1 MRLVTEIHAAADA
14 VAAARS
20 LGPALRERASQCDA
34 LRKVPEETIEDL
46 HRSGLLQLMVPHKF
60 GGAGLGFTE
69 LVSTGAEIAAAC
81 GSSGW
86 VYCVLAGHNWCVAL
100 LPEEAQA
107 EVFADRR
114 TLTASIFRYPAEVK
128 PVEGG
133 YRLTNGRGRFS
144 SGIDHADWVL
154 LGVTV
159 DRGSAPPEAR
169 MVLVPRSDIEV
180 VDDWHTFG
188 MRGTG
193 SRTVKIAEAFIPEH
207 RSCSMADL
215 ARGTSPGAGL
225 HPDMRTLR
233 VPFSVGA
240 AWCLVGAPLGM
251 ARGAYATFTAGSA
264 GKLRDLRAEQIA
276 ERGPLF
282 ARISAAAA
290 EIDASV
296 ALILADSALLDGLGA
311 PAELD
316 LPARARLR
324 RDLAFA
330 VGRCRHAV
338 NSLFESAGGSAI
350 YDGEALQRVWRDLNA
365 AGAHVAFG
373 WDDAVNDFA
382 RASLGLPPSPYS
394 RV

>member
-1 MRLVTEIHAAADA
+1 VTKIYSAADA
-14 VAAARS
+14 LVAARS
-20 LGPALRERASQCDA
+20 LGPALRERAARCDT
-34 LRKVPEETIEDL
+34 LRRVPEETIEDL
-46 HRSGLLQLMVPHKF
+46 QQSGLFNLMVPREF
-60 GGAGLGFTE
+60 GGAALGFTE
-69 LVSTGAEIAAAC
+69 LVATGAEIASAC

-100 LPEEAQA
+100 MPERAQA
-107 EVFADRR
+107 EIFANPR
-114 TLTASIFRYPAEVK
+114 TLTASIFRYPATVK
-128 PVEGG
+128 PVDGG

-144 SGIDHADWVL
+144 SGIDHSDWVL
-154 LGVTV
+154 LGITV
-159 DRGSAPPEAR
+159 DRGSEPPEGR

-207 RSCSMADL
+207 RTCSLADL
-215 ARGTSPGAGL
+215 GRGTSPGAKL
-225 HPDMRTLR
+225 HSDQRTLR

-264 GKLRDLRAEQIA
+264 GKLRDQRPEQIA

-282 ARISAAAA
+282 ARIASSAA

-296 ALILADSALLDGLGA
+296 ALILADSALLDGVVAG
-311 PAELD
+311 ELD
-316 LPARARLR
+316 LPARAKLR

-338 NSLFESAGGSAI
+338 NGLFEAAGGSAI
-350 YDGEALQRVWRDLNA
+350 YDGEALQRVWRDINA

>member
-1 MRLVTEIHAAADA
+1 VPRIHTAADA
-14 VAAARS
+14 MTAARS
-20 LGPALRERASQCDA
+20 LEPALRERAARCDT

-46 HRSGLLQLMVPHKF
+46 HRSGLLKLMVPRRF
-60 GGAGLGFTE
+60 GGAALGFAD
-69 LVSTGAEIAAAC
+69 LVSTGAEVAAAC

-100 LPEEAQA
+100 LPEQAQA
-107 EVFADRR
+107 EVFADPR
-114 TLTASIFRYPAEVK
+114 TLTASIFRYPAKVER
-128 PVEGG
+128 VEGG

-144 SGIDHADWVL
+144 SGIDYADWVL
-154 LGVTV
+154 LGVSV
-159 DRGSAPPEAR
+159 DTEGGPPEAR
-169 MVLVPRSDIEV
+169 MVLVPKSDIEV
-180 VDDWHTFG
+180 VDDWHTLG

-193 SRTVKIAEAFIPEH
+193 SRTVKIGEAFIPEH
-207 RSCSMADL
+207 RSCPMAEL
-215 ARGTSPGAGL
+215 ARGTSPGARL
-225 HPDMRTLR
+225 HADTPTLR

-251 ARGAYATFTAGSA
+251 ARGAYATFAAGSA
-264 GKLRDLRAEQIA
+264 AKLRDLRAEQIA

-282 ARISAAAA
+282 ARLSAAAA
-290 EIDASV
+290 EIDASF
-296 ALILADSALLDGLGA
+296 ALILADSALLDGVGA
-311 PAELD
+311 PADMDQL
-316 LPARARLR
+316 ARARLR

-338 NSLFESAGGSAI
+338 NSLFEAAGGSAI

>member
-1 MRLVTEIHAAADA
+1 
-14 VAAARS
+14 
-20 LGPALRERASQCDA
+20 
-34 LRKVPEETIEDL
+34 
-46 HRSGLLQLMVPHKF
+46 MVPRKF
-60 GGAGLGFTE
+60 GGAALGFTD
-69 LVSTGAEIAAAC
+69 LVSTGAEIASAC

-100 LPEEAQA
+100 LPEKAQA
-107 EVFADRR
+107 EIFENPR

-154 LGVTV
+154 LGVSV
-159 DRGSAPPEAR
+159 DRGSGPPEPR
-169 MVLVPRSDIEV
+169 MVLVPRSDFTI

-193 SRTVKIAEAFIPEH
+193 SRTVTIAEAFIPTH
-207 RSCSMADL
+207 RSCSLADL
-215 ARGTSPGAGL
+215 ASGRSPGANL
-225 HPDMRTLR
+225 HADMRTLR

-251 ARGAYATFTAGSA
+251 ARGAYAAFAAATA
-264 GKLRDLRAEQIA
+264 GKLRNQRAEQIA

-282 ARISAAAA
+282 ARIASAAA

-296 ALILADSALLDGLGA
+296 ALILADSALLDSTGA

-316 LPARARLR
+316 LPARAKLR

-338 NSLFESAGGSAI
+338 NSLFEAAGGSAI
-350 YDGEALQRVWRDLNA
+350 YDGEALQRVWRDINA

-382 RASLGLPPSPYS
+382 RASLGLPASPFS

>member
-1 MRLVTEIHAAADA
+1 MQRVTSAADA
-14 VAAARS
+14 LAAARS
-20 LGPALRERASQCDA
+20 LGPALRERAAQCDA
-34 LRKVPEETIEDL
+34 LRALPEDTIEDMQ
-46 HRSGLLQLMVPHKF
+46 RSGLFQLMVPRKF

-100 LPEEAQA
+100 FPEQAQA
-107 EVFADRR
+107 EIFASPR
-114 TLTASIFRYPAEVK
+114 TLTASILRYPAEVK
-128 PVEGG
+128 PVAGG

-144 SGIDHADWVL
+144 SGIDHSDWVL

-159 DRGSAPPEAR
+159 DRGGGPPEGR

-215 ARGTSPGAGL
+215 ARGTSPGARL
-225 HPDMRTLR
+225 HPDTVTLR

-251 ARGAYATFTAGSA
+251 ARGAYATFAAGAA
-264 GKLRDLRAEQIA
+264 GKLRDLRAEQLA

-282 ARISAAAA
+282 ARISSAAA

-296 ALILADSALLDGLGA
+296 ALILADSALLDGIGA
-311 PAELD
+311 STELD

-350 YDGEALQRVWRDLNA
+350 YDGELLQRVWRDINA

-382 RASLGLPPSPYS
+382 RASLGLPPSPFS

>member
-1 MRLVTEIHAAADA
+1 
-14 VAAARS
+14 
-20 LGPALRERASQCDA
+20 
-34 LRKVPEETIEDL
+34 
-46 HRSGLLQLMVPHKF
+46 MVPRKF
-60 GGAGLGFTE
+60 GGAELGFTE
-69 LVSTGAEIAAAC
+69 LVSTGAEIAAVC

-100 LPEEAQA
+100 LPEQAQA
-107 EVFADRR
+107 EVFADAR

-133 YRLTNGRGRFS
+133 YALTNGRGRFS
-144 SGIDHADWVL
+144 SGIDYADWVL

-159 DRGSAPPEAR
+159 DRGAGPPEAR
-169 MVLVPRSDIEV
+169 MVLVPKADIEV

-193 SRTVKIAEAFIPEH
+193 SRSVKIAEAFIPEH

-215 ARGTSPGAGL
+215 ARGASPGARL
-225 HPDMRTLR
+225 HSDTRTLR

-251 ARGAYATFTAGSA
+251 ARGAYATFTSGSA
-264 GKLRDLRAEQIA
+264 AKLRDLRAEQIA

-282 ARISAAAA
+282 ARLSAAAA

-296 ALILADSALLDGLGA
+296 ALILADSALLDGVGA
-311 PAELD
+311 AAELD

-338 NSLFESAGGSAI
+338 NNLFEAAGGSAI
-350 YDGEALQRVWRDLNA
+350 YDGEVLQRAWRDLNA

>member
-1 MRLVTEIHAAADA
+1 MAKIHTAADA
-14 VAAARS
+14 LAAARA
-20 LGPALRERASQCDA
+20 LGPELRERAARCDT
-34 LRKVPEETIEDL
+34 LRNVPEETIEDFQQ
-46 HRSGLLQLMVPHKF
+46 SGLLHLMVPRKF

-69 LVSTGAEIAAAC
+69 IVNTGAEIAAAC

-100 LPEEAQA
+100 LPEPAQA
-107 EVFADRR
+107 EVFASPR

-128 PVEGG
+128 AVEGG
-133 YRLTNGRGRFS
+133 YRLMNGRGRFS
-144 SGIDHADWVL
+144 SGIDYADWVL

-159 DRGSAPPEAR
+159 VRGGGPPEAR

-215 ARGTSPGAGL
+215 ARGTSPGASL
-225 HPDMRTLR
+225 HADTRTLR

-251 ARGAYATFTAGSA
+251 ARGAYAAFAAGSA
-264 GKLRDLRAEQIA
+264 GKLRELRAEQIA
-276 ERGPLF
+276 EKGPLF
-282 ARISAAAA
+282 ARLSSAAA

-296 ALILADSALLDGLGA
+296 ALILADSALLDGVET

-316 LPARARLR
+316 LPMRARLR

-330 VGRCRHAV
+330 VNRCRYAV
-338 NSLFESAGGSAI
+338 NCLFEAAGGSAI

-365 AGAHVAFG
+365 AAAHVAFG

-382 RASLGLPPSPYS
+382 RASLGLPPSAYS